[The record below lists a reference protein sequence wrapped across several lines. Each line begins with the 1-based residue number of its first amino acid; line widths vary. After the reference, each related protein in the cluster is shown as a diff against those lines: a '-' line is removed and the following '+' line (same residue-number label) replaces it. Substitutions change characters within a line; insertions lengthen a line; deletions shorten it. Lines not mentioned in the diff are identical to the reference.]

1 MADKDSSD
9 KTDSDT
15 KASAGKSLNE
25 QNWPGLLAITAF
37 NLVVFAVV
45 TATEPKWFSDLASA
59 WAFLLPA
66 GVGLA
71 MIRVVNGLVNAK
83 NKDHLVFWTWWHPL
97 LTWQHP
103 LPGARAF
110 SVHAGSDDRFTEQD
124 VEDKLRTLGVDPE
137 TLKSSPAAQNAF
149 WYRYVFY
156 PLQERPAVQQAA
168 RNFLFARDYTA
179 ISFVMLIALGAAG
192 SQVIAPTKWPL
203 YCGGLLL
210 QYLLVR
216 WAARNYGIEQVKNA
230 LAAWVN
236 VPAKAGTAPHGNQAF
251 LLIEVEERGR

>member
-45 TATEPKWFSDLASA
+45 TATEPRWFSDLAAA

-66 GVGLA
+66 GIGLA
-71 MIRVVNGLVNAK
+71 MIRVVNGLINAK
-83 NKDHLVFWTWWHPL
+83 NKDRLVFLTLRHPW
-97 LTWQHP
+97 LTWHHP
-103 LPGARAF
+103 LPGSRAF
-110 SVHAGSDDRFTEQD
+110 SVHARNDDRFTKTD
-124 VEDKLRTLGVDPE
+124 VDNKLRTLGVVPE
-137 TLKSSPAAQNAF
+137 TLKKNPHAQNVC
-149 WYRYVFY
+149 WYRSVFL
-156 PLQERPAVQQAA
+156 PVQEKPGVQQAA

-179 ISFVMLIALGAAG
+179 ISFVMLIALGIAS
-192 SQVIAPTKWPL
+192 SQVIVKWPL

-230 LAAWVN
+230 LAAWVSAP
-236 VPAKAGTAPHGNQAF
+236 VTVKTDTAPQGSPTF
-251 LLIEVEERGR
+251 LFIEVDEQGR